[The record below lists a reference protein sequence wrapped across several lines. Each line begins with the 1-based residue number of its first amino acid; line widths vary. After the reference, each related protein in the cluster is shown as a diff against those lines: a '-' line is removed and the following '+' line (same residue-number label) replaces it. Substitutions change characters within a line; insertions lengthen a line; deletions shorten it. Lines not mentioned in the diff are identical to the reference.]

1 MNKAGAF
8 LIRES
13 ESNQG
18 KSGGLTVPLAVCDPH
33 QGFSL
38 EWEGAPMASVLC
50 PCLGAGFEAVH
61 TGCFPGPETVTPG
74 IWMAGAVESPVPR
87 WS

>member
-1 MNKAGAF
+1 
-8 LIRES
+8 
-13 ESNQG
+13 
-18 KSGGLTVPLAVCDPH
+18 
-33 QGFSL
+33 
-38 EWEGAPMASVLC
+38 MASVLC

-61 TGCFPGPETVTPG
+61 TGCFPGPETDTPG